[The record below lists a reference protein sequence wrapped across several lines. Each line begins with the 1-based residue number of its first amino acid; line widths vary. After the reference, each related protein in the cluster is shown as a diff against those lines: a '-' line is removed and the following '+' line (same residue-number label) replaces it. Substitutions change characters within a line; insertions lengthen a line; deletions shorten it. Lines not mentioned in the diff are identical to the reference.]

1 MLIHT
6 QLLRILPGSGPWRFI
21 SIWWTDGSS
30 TRWMSITRLRLQYFL
45 VTWVQV
51 ANFLKREIEIQDYD
65 GFWDLDWWC
74 LFGSESDC
82 CICNSPQQTICAA
95 TSPNNIRGTSSMAA
109 SLSATSSDTA
119 RARANKRDSAASSSA
134 SNAKLRNNISHKL
147 VQKVSPKKVDWDPS
161 RCGFTKAR
169 IAKTNASF
177 CNTWLRHLPT
187 SVISAWTSYVICN
200 PFNLSIFTI
209 QPSDWS
215 PVLALISWTLPV
227 PMVPKEFGKQRIPND
242 ESSGCRT
249 SLVASTIHHF
259 LQHLQSKILP
269 ALTYMYMLFIVYMFI
284 VFGCCNVVDLW
295 KKYTRNWE
303 SFWHRYPGTWRTKFI
318 FPVSS
323 WFC

>member
-6 QLLRILPGSGPWRFI
+6 QLVRILPGSGPWRFI
-21 SIWWTDGSS
+21 SIWWNDGSS
-30 TRWMSITRLRLQYFL
+30 TKWMSITRLRVQYFL

-51 ANFLKREIEIQDYD
+51 ANFLKTNLKFKIVMVSGIWICVDLYQYEY
-65 GFWDLDWWC
+65 GFVKIGMDLWC
-74 LFGSESDC
+74 LLGSESDC
-82 CICNSPQQTICAA
+82 CICNSPQQTICVA

-109 SLSATSSDTA
+109 SLSATSSNTA

-147 VQKVSPKKVDWDPS
+147 VQQVPSKKGWLINPS
-161 RCGFTKAR
+161 RRGFAKAR

-177 CNTWLRHLPT
+177 CNTWLRLPT

-209 QPSDWS
+209 PSDWS
-215 PVLALISWTLPV
+215 PVLSLISWSLPV
-227 PMVPKEFGKQRIPND
+227 PMVPKEFGKQRILND

-259 LQHLQSKILP
+259 LQHLQSKILL
-269 ALTYMYMLFIVYMFI
+269 ALTYMLFIVY
-284 VFGCCNVVDLW
+284 C
-295 KKYTRNWE
+295 
-303 SFWHRYPGTWRTKFI
+303 FWML
-318 FPVSS
+318 
-323 WFC
+323 